1 MTDIWTLAL
10 RNVLRHKSRTGMTLL
25 AIVAGV
31 VALILSGGF
40 VHDIITQLGE
50 VLIHSQSGHLQVSRA
65 GYFERGARSPEKYLI
80 AHPEPVRKD
89 IAAMAGVEDVMG
101 RIYFAGLLNNGRS
114 DLPIVGEGVEASR
127 EARLGSGMV
136 ISAGRKLEDKD
147 KHGMMVGY
155 DLAHALQLKPGDWA
169 TLVMNTADG
178 ALNSLDLQVVG
189 IFQTFSKDYDA
200 RAVRIPLAAAQDLL
214 ATQGVNTL
222 VVSLKRTQDTQ
233 PITAALSKKYAEA
246 GLEVKTWLDLNDFYT
261 KAVKMYKVQFG
272 GLRLIILL
280 MVLLSVV
287 NSVNMSVYERVG
299 EFGTMMALGN
309 RSRKVFALIVTE
321 NAIIGLAGATLGVV
335 LGVVLALIISAIGIP
350 MPPPPNAD
358 LSYIA
363 RISVVPSIVAGAFAV
378 GLVATIVAALLPA
391 ARVQRISVVDALR
404 QNV

>member
-1 MTDIWTLAL
+1 MWKLAL
-10 RNVLRHKSRTGMTLL
+10 RNVLRHKARTGMTLL
-25 AIVAGV
+25 AIIAGV
-31 VALILSGGF
+31 VGLILSGGF
-40 VHDIITQLGE
+40 VHDIFTQLGE
-50 VLIHSQSGHLQVSRA
+50 ALIHSQSGHVQLSRA
-65 GYFERGARSPEKYLI
+65 GYFEHGARSPEKYLI
-80 AHPEPVRKD
+80 TEPEPIRKE
-89 IAAMAGVEDVMG
+89 IAAMAGVDDVMG

-147 KHGMMVGY
+147 KNGMMVGY
-155 DLAHALQLKPGDWA
+155 GVAHALKLKPGDWA

-178 ALNSLDLQVVG
+178 ALNSLDFQVVG

-200 RAVRIPLAAAQDLL
+200 RAVRIPLTSAQYLL

-222 VVSLKRTQDTQ
+222 VVSLKQTRDTA
-233 PITAALSKKYAEA
+233 PITAVLSKKYAGA
-246 GLEVKTWLDLNDFYT
+246 GLEIKTWLELNDFYT
-261 KAVKMYKVQFG
+261 KAVKMYDVQFG
-272 GLRLIILL
+272 VLRIIILL

-309 RSRKVFALIVTE
+309 RSRRIFTLIVAE
-321 NAIIGLAGATLGVV
+321 NVIIGLAGAILGVV
-335 LGVVLALIISAIGIP
+335 LGIILALLISAIGIP

-358 LSYIA
+358 LSYVA
-363 RISVVPSIVAGAFAV
+363 RIRVVPSIIAGAFAV
-378 GLVATIVAALLPA
+378 GLIATIAAALLPA
-391 ARVQRISVVDALR
+391 ARVRRIPVVDALR